1 MTQVATGQAQALK
14 YKPNLDQMQE
24 SSSGE
29 EEDDAHSDAKDEKEM
44 SLNSSDFDSDAGKG
58 KGKGKK
64 GDVYK
69 APKSQAVQYE
79 DDVKAARKQQ

>member
-24 SSSGE
+24 SSSS
-29 EEDDAHSDAKDEKEM
+29 EEDDNAHSEAKDDKEM
-44 SLNSSDFDSDAGKG
+44 SLNSSDFDSDAG